1 MRKKINLQVDSQEN
15 KVADLWIQHLIQ
27 RIIVE
32 QLDISPQLQAN
43 LLYKTMTKLKSKE

>member
-1 MRKKINLQVDSQEN
+1 MRRKINLQVNSETN
-15 KVADLWIQHLIQ
+15 KVADLWIQHLVQ

-43 LLYKTMTKLKSKE
+43 LLYKTLKKLKSKE